1 MLQLFI
7 NFFLKVLMSVVQI
20 IVWPINQL
28 LSNFLPSISTQ
39 ITSVT
44 NILNTIFDSL
54 TWALGVIPTPI
65 ISVLTFII
73 VVEIAKH
80 TIFLTSHVILRL
92 WNVIQKVKFW

>member
-7 NFFLKVLMSVVQI
+7 NFLLNILMTVVQI

-28 LSNFLPSISTQ
+28 LSNFLPSISNQ
-39 ITSVT
+39 INSVT
-44 NILNTIFDSL
+44 NVLNTVFDSL
-54 TWALGVIPTPI
+54 AWALGVIPTPI